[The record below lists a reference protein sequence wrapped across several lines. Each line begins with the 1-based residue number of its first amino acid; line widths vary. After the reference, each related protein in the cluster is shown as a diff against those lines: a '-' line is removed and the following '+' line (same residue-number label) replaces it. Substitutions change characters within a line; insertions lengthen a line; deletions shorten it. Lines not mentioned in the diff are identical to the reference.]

1 MGRLVLEERGSQY
14 GLANALVQVARVDDV
29 HVVSPEQCAQF
40 LTQVHDLPA
49 RRVTRFKLDQTST
62 SLSGRKSS
70 RKTEPKSDRRAMC
83 HRWHSAASLAPS
95 IGIRGCG
102 RSLNITESVRR
113 EAARTQPGPCGP
125 GTDQQARPTSN
136 VGHGQRRPRGAG
148 ATRGQC
154 SRTRGRCYLPSFT
167 SYSAS
172 MTSSSLPPGRPAS
185 PAAAPAPG
193 GGPPASGPLP
203 VAL

>member
-29 HVVSPEQCAQF
+29 HVVSREQCAQF

-113 EAARTQPGPCGP
+113 EAAKTQPGPCGP
-125 GTDQQARPTSN
+125 GNDRRHGPLRTSAMAN
-136 VGHGQRRPRGAG
+136 VGHGGPALLAVNVRARGAG
-148 ATRGQC
+148 ATC
-154 SRTRGRCYLPSFT
+154 L
-167 SYSAS
+167 
-172 MTSSSLPPGRPAS
+172 
-185 PAAAPAPG
+185 
-193 GGPPASGPLP
+193 PLP
-203 VAL
+203 RTPRR